1 MAAVAVCIE
10 VAVIAIVG
18 LVYFTIQDHKEA
30 KRNAQQ
36 H

>member
-18 LVYFTIQDHKEA
+18 LVYFTIQDHKEE
-30 KRNAQQ
+30 KFKTAQ